1 MISRGVLLT
10 ELFFRRRKDLAGS
23 IASAPVQTRDR
34 PTLRGNLKLP
44 VRGISGGV
52 RWGVILHRDVTLR
65 GVTLQSSY
73 KVSLFTVAGF
83 LISVFAMAGALF
95 ADGTRT
101 WEQSKFEDLT
111 KGSASGVAIRSS
123 GGLELAPSFKLL
135 YATPSTYIWA
145 VAADESGN
153 VYAATGSPARVYRI
167 APDGTA
173 TIIFEPQELQ
183 VQTLKVGPRGVIY
196 AATAPD
202 GKVYRIEPKPQE
214 KGAKGRSKTSEKDAP
229 KDLPKDA
236 AKPALDPSW
245 TSSEYFA
252 PGTKYIWDLELD
264 KAGNLYVATGDHGE
278 IYKVTPKGEHSLF
291 FKSDDTHIRVL
302 ALDARG
308 NVIAGTDGSGLVYRI
323 SPAGDGFVLYSA
335 PKKEI
340 TALALDRDGN
350 IYAAGVGE
358 RRAGIATLPAPSA
371 LPMGSGPAESSGP
384 ATPGMMLT
392 PTPSTSHLGAFPFPG
407 GSSNGGSDIYRIAAD
422 GSPSRIWTSHD
433 DIVYTLAF
441 DSHEKLLA
449 GTGNRGHVFSIDG
462 QDEFSDL
469 LKAAASQVTG
479 FAQAPG
485 GGLYAASSNLGKIF
499 FLGPGPEREGTYES
513 DVFDAKVFSRWGRAE
528 FRGSGNV
535 ELLARSGNVDNPD
548 RNWSPWQ
555 QVDFTKDSAMGVPPA
570 RYAQWK
576 AVLHAGNSKPAL
588 DTVTLNYLPK
598 NVAPEIEDVSVEMGM
613 RYQPLAKSARLSLG
627 TDVSGSAGGHFD
639 SPVPST
645 HDRDSI
651 GVKWN
656 AHDDNDDQLV
666 YSVYYRGDGE
676 TRWLLLKDNLT
687 DKAYSFEASLLPDGG
702 YTIKVVASDAPS
714 HSPGEA
720 LTANKESR
728 RFEVDTTPPR
738 VENLTASVEG
748 AQIHVRFRAED
759 GFSNIKRAEFSV
771 DAGDWKYVEPIG
783 QLSDAKV
790 EDYDFMA
797 APDAAKNAE
806 SEHVVVVRVYDDYE
820 NMGAAKTLLKAK

>member
-1 MISRGVLLT
+1 MQSA
-10 ELFFRRRKDLAGS
+10 RRVPFS
-23 IASAPVQTRDR
+23 IFV
-34 PTLRGNLKLP
+34 
-44 VRGISGGV
+44 
-52 RWGVILHRDVTLR
+52 
-65 GVTLQSSY
+65 
-73 KVSLFTVAGF
+73 GF
-83 LISVFAMAGALF
+83 LLSILAITGLAPSVF

-111 KGSASGVAIRSS
+111 KGAATGVAIRSS

-167 APDGTA
+167 TPDGTA

-183 VQTLKVGPRGVIY
+183 VQTLEVGPHGVIY

-202 GKVYRIEPKPQE
+202 GKVYKIEPKPQE
-214 KGAKGRSKTSEKDAP
+214 KGAATKGSKSSEKDAQKGAP
-229 KDLPKDA
+229 KDS

-252 PGTKYIWDLELD
+252 PGTKYIWDLVLD

-278 IYKVTPKGEHSLF
+278 IYKVAPKGEHSLF
-291 FKSDDTHIRVL
+291 FKSDETHIRVL
-302 ALDARG
+302 ALDAQG
-308 NVIAGTDGSGLVYRI
+308 NLIAGTDGSGLVYRI

-340 TALALDRDGN
+340 TALALDREGN

-358 RRAGIATLPAPSA
+358 KRAGTSTSPSA
-371 LPMGSGPAESSGP
+371 GSSSALSMGSSAVDSSGSP
-384 ATPGMMLT
+384 TPGMTLT
-392 PTPSTSHLGAFPFPG
+392 LTPSTAHVGSFPFPG
-407 GSSNGGSDIYRIAAD
+407 GSSNGGSDVYRIAAD
-422 GSPSRIWTSHD
+422 GSPSRIWTSHE
-433 DIVYTLAF
+433 DIVYALAF
-441 DSHEKLLA
+441 DSHDKLLA
-449 GTGNRGHVFSIDG
+449 GTGNRGHVFTIDG
-462 QDEFSDL
+462 QDDFSDL
-469 LKAAASQVTG
+469 LKAPASQVTG
-479 FAQAPG
+479 FAKAPG
-485 GGLYAASSNLGKIF
+485 GGLYAVSSNLGKIF
-499 FLGPGPEREGTYES
+499 LLGPGPESEGTYES

-528 FRGSGNV
+528 FRGAGSV

-548 RNWSPWQ
+548 RNWSPWK
-555 QVDFTKDSAMGVPPA
+555 QVNLAQESEMAVPPA

-576 AVLHAGNSKPAL
+576 AVLHAGGVKPA
-588 DTVTLNYLPK
+588 VNIITLNYLPK
-598 NVAPEIEDVSVEMGM
+598 NVAPEIEDVSVQMAV
-613 RYQPLAKSARLSLG
+613 RYQPLAKSTGLSLG
-627 TDVSGSAGGHFD
+627 TDVSGSTGSHFE

-676 TRWLLLKDNLT
+676 SRWLLLKDNLT
-687 DKAYSFEASLLPDGG
+687 DKAYSFDASLLPDGG
-702 YTIKVVASDAPS
+702 YTVKVVASDAPS

-720 LTANKESR
+720 LSATKESR

-738 VENLTASVEG
+738 VEKLTASVEG
-748 AQIHVRFRAED
+748 SQIHVRFRAED

-783 QLSDAKV
+783 QLADAKI
-790 EDYDFMA
+790 EDYDFMV
-797 APDAAKNAE
+797 PLDAAKDPE
-806 SEHVVVVRVYDDYE
+806 SEHVVVLRVYDKYE
-820 NMGAAKTLLKAK
+820 NMGAAKTLLKGK